1 MPKVNMYTIFF
12 VALLEFARN
21 GKEDQRSFIKKILI
35 VCNTFEVKSPIRPKH
50 QVLQKKAA

>member
-12 VALLEFARN
+12 VVLLEFARN

-35 VCNTFEVKSPIRPKH
+35 VCKTFEVKSPIRPKN
-50 QVLQKKAA
+50 QVLPKETA